1 MKKEFAFTLFS
12 LFFVLFFSS
21 CTENKNSD
29 DVVTFW
35 VNSSRAECSAGAG
48 LKQCL
53 QVYKGDDPSSG
64 EWEFFY
70 EEIKGFEFES
80 GYFQKLEVKKT
91 AREKGKVPMDAST
104 LEYTLIKVL
113 KKMEDPLFAL
123 DGKWMA
129 TSIAGKEL
137 TDETTMPV
145 LQVDL
150 AKMMIAGSNG
160 CNNYNGGI
168 NTLTESAI
176 ELGNIAST
184 KKMCMDMSIPDSYDQ
199 ALNNTAT
206 YKMTDGELAFMG
218 KDGATIVSFIK
229 AE

>member
-1 MKKEFAFTLFS
+1 
-12 LFFVLFFSS
+12 
-21 CTENKNSD
+21 
-29 DVVTFW
+29 
-35 VNSSRAECSAGAG
+35 
-48 LKQCL
+48 
-53 QVYKGDDPSSG
+53 
-64 EWEFFY
+64 
-70 EEIKGFEFES
+70 
-80 GYFQKLEVKKT
+80 
-91 AREKGKVPMDAST
+91 MDAST